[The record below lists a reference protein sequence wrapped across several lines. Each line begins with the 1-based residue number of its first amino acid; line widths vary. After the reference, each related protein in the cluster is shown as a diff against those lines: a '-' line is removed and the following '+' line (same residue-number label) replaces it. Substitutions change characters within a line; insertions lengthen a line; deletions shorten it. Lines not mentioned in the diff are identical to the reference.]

1 MPRKKKTPWK
11 KRCDCRD
18 PLKCAHP
25 WRIRI
30 KNRGGAQT
38 WVNLTEMFPNDP
50 VEAAAIKAKQL
61 ARDGKLVIGAPAAGP
76 LTVRDVAKRYRQTRT
91 SNNDVYLAHFADSPG
106 VNGATIGD
114 MGLDA
119 VTTADVKHARD
130 LWKQR
135 PKAGSNGIRHFLQSA
150 RHFFNWSIREGYA
163 TRTPFKS
170 PQGTTLVQVPKS
182 GKRSRRLEPGEED
195 RIRAVADDFMNDFL
209 TAILFTGCRP
219 GELRTLQWSEVGER
233 IVILAR
239 KAKDREERKL
249 PILPELRDVLD
260 RRRKGP
266 DGHPLPA
273 DAHVFGDDTGRL
285 TAIER
290 LCARWRDVCAKAKV
304 VNLHL
309 HDLRAEFGS
318 RMIEA
323 GVPIHQVRDALGHA
337 NVSMTST
344 YLRSRTD
351 SLDDAYGQLRQ
362 HRKGLKLVV
371 NK

>member
-1 MPRKKKTPWK
+1 MEMPRKKKTPWK

-25 WRIRI
+25 CRIRI
-30 KNRGGAQT
+30 KNRGHAQT
-38 WVNLTEMFPNDP
+38 WLNLTKTFPH
-50 VEAAAIKAKQL
+50 
-61 ARDGKLVIGAPAAGP
+61 APPQPPA
-76 LTVRDVAKRYRQTRT
+76 
-91 SNNDVYLAHFADSPG
+91 
-106 VNGATIGD
+106 
-114 MGLDA
+114 
-119 VTTADVKHARD
+119 
-130 LWKQR
+130 
-135 PKAGSNGIRHFLQSA
+135 
-150 RHFFNWSIREGYA
+150 
-163 TRTPFKS
+163 RTPYKA
-170 PQGTTLVQVPKS
+170 PQGTTLVEVPKS
-182 GKRSRRLEPGEED
+182 GKRARRLEPGEEG